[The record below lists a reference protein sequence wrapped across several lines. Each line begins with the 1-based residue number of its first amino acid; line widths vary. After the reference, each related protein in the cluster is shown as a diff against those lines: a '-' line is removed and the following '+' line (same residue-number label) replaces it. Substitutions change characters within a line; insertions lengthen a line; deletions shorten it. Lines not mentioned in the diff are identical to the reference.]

1 MNDRRRWMA
10 WIAGCA
16 IVLGLTACGS
26 AGVNGNEAAGGNPP
40 VAESPVMASVM
51 PSEAP
56 VAAPTNASEPAS
68 AAPAQAAESR
78 PDALTKQRIAMLERA
93 LGEKTPGAAANAWAE
108 ARQTRNGAMEYALLD
123 PGTREKQ
130 RKTFEELN
138 WVTGVSSPWIAQ
150 YRIGD
155 GVKQADGSYRFPVQF
170 DYRTSADADKPVDWG
185 KIKPTYVTVAQGKDG
200 DEFWYVT
207 KVE

>member
-1 MNDRRRWMA
+1 MNNRRRGTA
-10 WIAGCA
+10 WIAACA

-26 AGVNGNEAAGGNPP
+26 AGGNGNAAAGGNPP
-40 VAESPVMASVM
+40 VAESPAASASAESPAMASAM
-51 PSEAP
+51 PSE
-56 VAAPTNASEPAS
+56 SPA
-68 AAPAQAAESR
+68 AAPAQASESR
-78 PDALTKQRIAMLERA
+78 SDALTKQRIAMLERA

-123 PGTREKQ
+123 PATREKQ

-138 WVTGVSSPWIAQ
+138 WVTGVSSPWIAR
-150 YRIGD
+150 YLIGD
-155 GVKQADGSYRFPVQF
+155 GVKQENGSYRFPVQF
-170 DYRTSADADKPVDWG
+170 DYRTSADADKPVDWE